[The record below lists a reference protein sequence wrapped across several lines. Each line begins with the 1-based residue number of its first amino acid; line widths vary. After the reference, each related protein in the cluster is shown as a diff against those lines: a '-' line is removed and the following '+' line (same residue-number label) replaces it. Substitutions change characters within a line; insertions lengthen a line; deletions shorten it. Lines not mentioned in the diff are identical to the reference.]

1 MTADRGDD
9 ARRAAG
15 RPPVP
20 ASVLADR
27 MAATL
32 VHHEPGWRLPR
43 LTALARRYNVSVA
56 EVDAAIEELAA
67 RHLLRRLPDGQVY
80 RASPAEYRIPLE
92 GLSGLASQVD
102 PMGGQLACK
111 SRHVSRRRP
120 PEDIGRSL
128 GLEAGEPVLAV
139 RCVWTVGGE
148 PAALSASYLP
158 EHLAHLLPDMGAP
171 PFGPL
176 GDRLPVEGL
185 PPAGTAAG
193 DTEVAGRAAGG
204 PGADGPAAGPDA
216 APGGGSS
223 PAPGTGAG
231 GDRPGPVLTARVRAL
246 QVELAPPPSSV
257 ARSLRLGAGEPV
269 AMVTAGF
276 EDQATGRPVAITTA
290 MLRPDLFRIV
300 IQATAQPTPAGLTDG
315 MAAVWTHDMQGW
327 EP

>member
-1 MTADRGDD
+1 MAAAAADRVGAALQRERGRGRCGYRRAGRPALAAPA
-9 ARRAAG
+9 ARRAGVPGQPGGVPDPARGPVGSGLAG
-15 RPPVP
+15 RPDGWP
-20 ASVLADR
+20 ACLQKPSRVAPPPAGGHR
-27 MAATL
+27 
-32 VHHEPGWRLPR
+32 
-43 LTALARRYNVSVA
+43 ALARSGGWRA
-56 EVDAAIEELAA
+56 GAGCPLCVD
-67 RHLLRRLPDGQVY
+67 GGW
-80 RASPAEYRIPLE
+80 RAGCA
-92 GLSGLASQVD
+92 V
-102 PMGGQLACK
+102 GQLPA
-111 SRHVSRRRP
+111 RAP
-120 PEDIGRSL
+120 G
-128 GLEAGEPVLAV
+128 
-139 RCVWTVGGE
+139 
-148 PAALSASYLP
+148 PAAAGHGGTAVWPS
-158 EHLAHLLPDMGAP
+158 
-171 PFGPL
+171 
-176 GDRLPVEGL
+176 GDRLLVEGL